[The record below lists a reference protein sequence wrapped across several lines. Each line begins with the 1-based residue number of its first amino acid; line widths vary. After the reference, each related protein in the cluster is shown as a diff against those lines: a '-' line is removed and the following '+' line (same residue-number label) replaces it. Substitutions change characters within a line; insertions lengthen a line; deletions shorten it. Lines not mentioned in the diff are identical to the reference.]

1 MSVRVTPDVPSL
13 NTREYFATK
22 KQVTAI
28 TANVVVGS
36 ECCFLYPNCEWYL
49 PAIADLTDTD
59 KSKNDIKDFII
70 QVSDNST
77 VVGTLIKIAPDGTE
91 TNTIITDNTY
101 GRFFALNSL
110 KSNVWGFY
118 LDWRLVASGLGF
130 GRYKFNITVSNSTPT
145 ETYNNDSVCWQLM
158 PYSCDNAHRT
168 IRIETQQRGYFEGGF
183 DYTGLTVAGTTTGG
197 LTEVQQVDFWSQQIR
212 LWGRFVREGRDLNI
226 DNIVTEERGQ
236 EMVQTQTI
244 KRYSLKL
251 DTIQTS
257 ISNPLIDDM
266 LLAPNVQISDY
277 NINNIE
283 IYRNERVTL
292 TDLGDP
298 IITPLSINEFYEIK
312 FSEWK
317 QNNIHRFR

>member
-1 MSVRVTPDVPSL
+1 MKSL
-13 NTREYFATK
+13 T
-22 KQVTAI
+22 
-28 TANVVVGS
+28 S
-36 ECCFLYPNCEWYL
+36 
-49 PAIADLTDTD
+49 
-59 KSKNDIKDFII
+59 
-70 QVSDNST
+70 
-77 VVGTLIKIAPDGTE
+77 
-91 TNTIITDNTY
+91 
-101 GRFFALNSL
+101 FFALSVSV
-110 KSNVWGFY
+110 KSAIAGKY
-118 LDWRLVASGLGF
+118 HSQF
-130 GRYKFNITVSNSTPT
+130 GYKKQHSEPTV
-145 ETYNNDSVCWQLM
+145 TYNNDSVCFQLM

-183 DYTGLTVAGTTTGG
+183 DYTGLTVAGTTSGG

-212 LWGRFVREGRDLNI
+212 LWGKFVREGRDLNI

-266 LLAPNVQISDY
+266 LLAPNVKISDY

-283 IYRNERVTL
+283 VYRNERVSL

-298 IITPLSINEFYEIK
+298 IITPLNINEFYEIK
-312 FSEWK
+312 FAEWK